1 VASSAIEFLARELA
15 PTQRRFI
22 EAARTA
28 VKATVTTGCAATLQI
43 LGPFGALFAFRL
55 GQPGISF
62 GLFEGGL
69 TIVSAAIMQAAIVP
83 ITGKLLDYPGL
94 IIAFLFVVFATVAYL
109 LSNTR
114 LFLILALVA
123 VGTITT
129 VYVGIFEPGQIGWGS
144 TYTFDGIL
152 AATLVMVAVDSWIW
166 PSPAEPKLLESVAAD
181 FERSRMRLEMV
192 EQRYLDPLSA
202 PLPTPLLASR
212 LASHLAL
219 LESIKEHDKP
229 TPEHLARLL
238 DAVVTAER
246 VFLEV
251 ERLAVLA
258 DEPVSDEIRRTYRY
272 QLKVVL
278 SDLDAVLARRAQE
291 VLAGIQG
298 VENPVPGVSPHL
310 RGLIEHLKDASAQ
323 ILTGRETATAG
334 GASNFAGFVDALD
347 VIENLLATPLFGR
360 VASEATGEEKTVG
373 HEFFNSDRFR
383 FSVKLGATMVSGLQ
397 VGLTTQRADLQTIL
411 WSIAVAGQP
420 NQYGAVLRKT
430 ILRLV
435 GCIMGGLAALGAM
448 LLVSENF
455 DSLPAYL
462 VAIFAVTFFS
472 TYLSQSSDW
481 LNYAGI
487 QTGITFLICYVG
499 LGPSSDIYRPL
510 WRFWGIVLG
519 VLTTGFVFLFL
530 WPEYASDK
538 LVESLSKLIRT
549 TVAFAKDVTDG
560 TVTETQIA
568 AVERRLST
576 DLFEV
581 LNLADQA
588 KLEGR
593 RGLVNSTNGVN
604 AAATLIRIAYRFQV
618 IARARGSGAE
628 ATLPHEVL
636 AHRFAQEREYCD
648 ALESKIN
655 MLESVRSPDRSPAPL
670 KQSVNE
676 FTHMTDDLTTRAALE
691 SGDLAAQLESYRR
704 LPVLLEHL
712 DAALSKIVVS

>member
-1 VASSAIEFLARELA
+1 VSAITFLAKELA
-15 PTQRRFI
+15 PSRRRFV

-28 VKATVTTGCAATLQI
+28 VKATVTTGSAATLQI

-62 GLFEGGL
+62 GLFEGGV
-69 TIVSAAIMQAAIVP
+69 TIVCAAIMQAAIVP

-94 IIAFLFVVFATVAYL
+94 IIAFLFVVFATLGYL
-109 LSNTR
+109 LTNTR

-129 VYVGIFEPGQIGWGS
+129 VYLGIFEPGQIGWSS

-166 PSPAEPKLLESVAAD
+166 PSPAEPRLLESVAAD

-192 EQRYLDPLSA
+192 EQRYLDPPSA
-202 PLPTPLLASR
+202 PLPPPQLAPR
-212 LASHLAL
+212 LAPHLAL
-219 LESIKEHDKP
+219 LESIKEHAKP
-229 TPEHLARLL
+229 TPERLALLL

-246 VFLEV
+246 IFLEV
-251 ERLAVLA
+251 ERLAVIA
-258 DEPVSDEIRRTYRY
+258 DEPVSDEIRQTYRP
-272 QLKVVL
+272 QLKEVFR
-278 SDLDAVLARRAQE
+278 DLDAALARRAE
-291 VLAGIQG
+291 DVLAGI
-298 VENPVPGVSPHL
+298 PGSEHPAEGIPPRL
-310 RGLIEHLKDASAQ
+310 RELIQHLKEASRQ
-323 ILTGRETATAG
+323 ILPGREGAG
-334 GASNFAGFVDALD
+334 FEASNFAGFVDALE
-347 VIENLLATPLFGR
+347 VIENLLVTPLFGGIA
-360 VASEATGEEKTVG
+360 VEETGAEDPAG
-373 HEFFNSDRFR
+373 HQSFDSDRFR
-383 FSVKLGATMVSGLQ
+383 FSVKFGATMALGLQ

-411 WSIAVAGQP
+411 WSIVVAGQP

-435 GCIMGGLAALGAM
+435 GCVMGGLATLGAM
-448 LLVSENF
+448 ILVSENF

-472 TYLSQSSDW
+472 TYVAQSSDW

-487 QTGITFLICYVG
+487 QTGVTFLICYVG

-538 LVESLSKLIRT
+538 LVGSLTKLIRT
-549 TVAFAKDVTDG
+549 TVDFGKEVADG
-560 TVTETQIA
+560 TVTETRIA

-576 DLFEV
+576 ELLEA
-581 LNLADQA
+581 LNFADQA
-588 KLEGR
+588 KFEGQ
-593 RGLVNSTNGVN
+593 RGSVNSTNGVI
-604 AAATLIRIAYRFQV
+604 AATTLIRIAYRFEA
-618 IARARGSGAE
+618 IARVRVSGAE

-636 AHRFAQEREYCD
+636 ADRFVREREYCN
-648 ALESKIN
+648 ALESRID
-655 MLESVRSPDRSPAPL
+655 MLESVRSPDRSPAPST
-670 KQSVNE
+670 QSTIE
-676 FTHMTDDLTTRAALE
+676 FAHMSDDLTTRALSQNE
-691 SGDLAAQLESYRR
+691 NLATQLESYRR
-704 LPVLLEHL
+704 LAVLLEHL
-712 DAALSKIVVS
+712 DGALSKIAVT

>member
-1 VASSAIEFLARELA
+1 MAFLVRELA
-15 PTQRRFI
+15 PTRRRYV

-28 VKATVTTGCAATLQI
+28 LKATVTTGCAATLQI
-43 LGPFGALFAFRL
+43 MGPFGALFAFRL

-62 GLFEGGL
+62 GLFEGSL

-94 IIAFLFVVFATVAYL
+94 IIAFLFVVFASVGYL

-123 VGTITT
+123 VGTNTT
-129 VYVGIFEPGQIGWGS
+129 VYVAIFEPGQIGWGS

-166 PSPAEPKLLESVAAD
+166 PSPVEPRLLESIAAD

-192 EQRYLDPLSA
+192 GQRYLDPRSA
-202 PLPTPLLASR
+202 TLPTAQPASR
-212 LASHLAL
+212 LASHLGL
-219 LESIKEHDKP
+219 LESIKEHAKP
-229 TPEHLARLL
+229 TPERLAALL

-258 DEPVSDEIRRTYRY
+258 GEPVSDEIGQTYRH
-272 QLKVVL
+272 QLEEVL
-278 SDLDAVLARRAQE
+278 RDLDAALERRAQD
-291 VLAGIQG
+291 VLAGIPGSNPTQG
-298 VENPVPGVSPHL
+298 IPPHL
-310 RGLIEHLKDASAQ
+310 RGLIQDLKEARRQ
-323 ILTGRETATAG
+323 ILPARESSMAVG
-334 GASNFAGFVDALD
+334 VSNFTGFVDALD
-347 VIENLLATPLFGR
+347 VIENLLVGSLFGR
-360 VASEATGEEKTVG
+360 VAIEAPGVENTAG
-373 HEFFNSDRFR
+373 HQFYDSDRFR
-383 FSVKLGATMVSGLQ
+383 FSVKLGTTMALGLQ

-411 WSIAVAGQP
+411 WSIVVAGQP

-430 ILRLV
+430 ILRLI
-435 GCIMGGLAALGAM
+435 GCVMGGLATLGAM

-462 VAIFAVTFFS
+462 VAIFTVTFFS
-472 TYLSQSSDW
+472 TYVAQSSDW

-487 QTGITFLICYVG
+487 QTGMTFLICYVG
-499 LGPSSDIYRPL
+499 LGPSSDIYKPL

-538 LVESLSKLIRT
+538 LVASLTKLIRT
-549 TVAFAKDVTDG
+549 TVDFAKGVADG
-560 TVTETQIA
+560 TITETQSA

-576 DLFEV
+576 DLLEV

-593 RGLVNSTNGVN
+593 RGVVNSTNGVK
-604 AAATLIRIAYRFQV
+604 AAATVIRIAYRFQV
-618 IARARGSGAE
+618 IARARWSGAE

-636 AHRFAQEREYCD
+636 EHRFAQEREYCN
-648 ALESKIN
+648 ALESKIDV
-655 MLESVRSPDRSPAPL
+655 LESVDSPDRFPTPL
-670 KQSVNE
+670 RQTIHD
-676 FTHMTDDLTTRAALE
+676 FTHMSDDLTTHAWSE
-691 SGDLAAQLESYRR
+691 NGDLAAQLESYRR

-712 DAALSKIVVS
+712 DAALSKIAVS

>member
-1 VASSAIEFLARELA
+1 VSAVAFLAKELA
-15 PTQRRFI
+15 PSRRRFI

-28 VKATVTTGCAATLQI
+28 VKATVTTGSAATLQI
-43 LGPFGALFAFRL
+43 FGPFGALFAFRL

-69 TIVSAAIMQAAIVP
+69 TIVCAAIMQAAIVP

-152 AATLVMVAVDSWIW
+152 AATLVMVAVDTWIW
-166 PSPAEPKLLESVAAD
+166 PSPAEPRLLESVAAD

-202 PLPTPLLASR
+202 PLPEPQLASR

-219 LESIKEHDKP
+219 LESIKEHAKP

-246 VFLEV
+246 IFLEV
-251 ERLAVLA
+251 ERLALLA
-258 DEPVSDEIRRTYRY
+258 DEPVSDEIRQTYRP
-272 QLKVVL
+272 QLKEVL
-278 SDLDAVLARRAQE
+278 RDLDGALARRAE
-291 VLAGIQG
+291 DVLAGIPASKHPAEG
-298 VENPVPGVSPHL
+298 IPPRL
-310 RGLIEHLKDASAQ
+310 RELIQYLKEASRQ
-323 ILTGRETATAG
+323 ILAGPQTSTAF
-334 GASNFAGFVDALD
+334 GAASFAGFVDALD
-347 VIENLLATPLFGR
+347 VIENLLVTPLFGGI
-360 VASEATGEEKTVG
+360 AGEETGVEDTAG
-373 HEFFNSDRFR
+373 HRFFDSDRFR
-383 FSVKLGATMVSGLQ
+383 FSVKLGTTMVLGLQ

-411 WSIAVAGQP
+411 WSIAVAGGP

-435 GCIMGGLAALGAM
+435 GCVMGGLAALGAM
-448 LLVSENF
+448 ILVSENF

-472 TYLSQSSDW
+472 TYVAQSSDW

-538 LVESLSKLIRT
+538 LVESLIKLIRT
-549 TVAFAKDVTDG
+549 AVDFGKQVADG
-560 TVTETQIA
+560 TVTETKIA
-568 AVERRLST
+568 AVERRLSAE
-576 DLFEV
+576 LLEA
-581 LNLADQA
+581 LNFADQA
-588 KLEGR
+588 KLEGQ
-593 RGLVNSTNGVN
+593 RGLTNSANGV
-604 AAATLIRIAYRFQV
+604 AAATILVRIAYRFEA
-618 IARARGSGAE
+618 IARVRVSGAE

-636 AHRFAQEREYCD
+636 AHRFAREREYCN
-648 ALESKIN
+648 ALESRID
-655 MLESVRSPDRSPAPL
+655 MLESVPSPDRSLAPL
-670 KQSVNE
+670 PQSTIE
-676 FTHMTDDLTTRAALE
+676 FTPDDLTTRAL
-691 SGDLAAQLESYRR
+691 SQNGNLAAQLESYRR
-704 LPVLLEHL
+704 LAILLEHL
-712 DAALSKIVVS
+712 DGALSKIAGS

>member
-1 VASSAIEFLARELA
+1 VASSAIAFLAKELA
-15 PTQRRFI
+15 PTPRRFV

-69 TIVSAAIMQAAIVP
+69 TIVSAAMMQAAIVP

-94 IIAFLFVVFATVAYL
+94 IIAFLFVVFASVAYL

-192 EQRYLDPLSA
+192 EQRYLDPLST
-202 PLPTPLLASR
+202 PLPTPVLVSR

-219 LESIKEHDKP
+219 LETIKEHEKP

-251 ERLAVLA
+251 ERLAVLV
-258 DEPVSDEIRRTYRY
+258 DQPVSDEIRRTYRY

-278 SDLDAVLARRAQE
+278 NDLDAVLARRAE
-291 VLAGIQG
+291 DVLAGIQG
-298 VENPVPGVSPHL
+298 FENPEGVSPHL
-310 RGLIEHLKDASAQ
+310 RGLVRQLKDASAQ
-323 ILTGRETATAG
+323 ILRGRETATAD
-334 GASNFAGFVDALD
+334 GASNFAGFVDALE
-347 VIENLLATPLFGR
+347 VIENLLATPLFGS
-360 VASEATGEEKTVG
+360 VASKATAEEKTVG

-383 FSVKLGATMVSGLQ
+383 FSVKLGATMVLGLQ

-435 GCIMGGLAALGAM
+435 GCMMGGLAALGAM
-448 LLVSENF
+448 LLVSQNF

-549 TVAFAKDVTDG
+549 TVAFAKEVADG
-560 TVTETQIA
+560 TVTEAQIA
-568 AVERRLST
+568 AVEQRLSA

-588 KLEGR
+588 RLEGQ

-655 MLESVRSPDRSPAPL
+655 MLESVRPPDRSPAPL

-676 FTHMTDDLTTRAALE
+676 FTDMSDDLTTRAASE
-691 SGDLAAQLESYRR
+691 SVDLAAQLESYRR

>member
-1 VASSAIEFLARELA
+1 M
-15 PTQRRFI
+15 
-22 EAARTA
+22 
-28 VKATVTTGCAATLQI
+28 
-43 LGPFGALFAFRL
+43 
-55 GQPGISF
+55 
-62 GLFEGGL
+62 
-69 TIVSAAIMQAAIVP
+69 MQAAIVP

-94 IIAFLFVVFATVAYL
+94 IIAFLFVVFASVAYL

-192 EQRYLDPLSA
+192 EQRYLDPLST
-202 PLPTPLLASR
+202 PLPTPVLVSR

-219 LESIKEHDKP
+219 LETIKEHEKP

-251 ERLAVLA
+251 ERLAVLV
-258 DEPVSDEIRRTYRY
+258 DQPVSDEIRRTYRY

-278 SDLDAVLARRAQE
+278 NDLDAVLARRAE
-291 VLAGIQG
+291 DVLAGIQG
-298 VENPVPGVSPHL
+298 FENPEGVSPHL
-310 RGLIEHLKDASAQ
+310 RGLVRQLKDASAQ
-323 ILTGRETATAG
+323 ILRGRETATAD
-334 GASNFAGFVDALD
+334 GASNFAGFVDALE
-347 VIENLLATPLFGR
+347 VIENLLATPLFGS
-360 VASEATGEEKTVG
+360 VASKATAEEKTVG

-383 FSVKLGATMVSGLQ
+383 FSVKLGATMVLGLQ

-435 GCIMGGLAALGAM
+435 GCMMGGLAALGAM
-448 LLVSENF
+448 LLVSQNF

-549 TVAFAKDVTDG
+549 TVAFAKEVADG
-560 TVTETQIA
+560 TVTEAQIA
-568 AVERRLST
+568 AVEQRLSA

-588 KLEGR
+588 RLEGQ

-655 MLESVRSPDRSPAPL
+655 MLESVRPPDRSPAPL

-676 FTHMTDDLTTRAALE
+676 FTDMSDDLTTRAASE
-691 SGDLAAQLESYRR
+691 SVDLAAQLESYRR

>member
-1 VASSAIEFLARELA
+1 VASSAIAFLAKELA
-15 PTQRRFI
+15 PTPRRFV

-62 GLFEGGL
+62 GLFEGSL
-69 TIVSAAIMQAAIVP
+69 TIVSAAMMQAAIVP

-94 IIAFLFVVFATVAYL
+94 IIAFLFVVFASVAYL

-192 EQRYLDPLSA
+192 EQRYLDPLST
-202 PLPTPLLASR
+202 PLPTPVLVSR

-219 LESIKEHDKP
+219 LETIKEHEKP

-251 ERLAVLA
+251 ERLAVLV
-258 DEPVSDEIRRTYRY
+258 DQPVSDEIRRTYRY

-278 SDLDAVLARRAQE
+278 NDLDAVLARRAE
-291 VLAGIQG
+291 DVLAGIQG
-298 VENPVPGVSPHL
+298 FENPEGVSPHL
-310 RGLIEHLKDASAQ
+310 RGLVRQLKDASAQ
-323 ILTGRETATAG
+323 ILRGRETATAD
-334 GASNFAGFVDALD
+334 GASNFAGFVDALE
-347 VIENLLATPLFGR
+347 VIENLLATPLFGS
-360 VASEATGEEKTVG
+360 VASKATAEEKTVG

-383 FSVKLGATMVSGLQ
+383 FSVKLGATMVLGLQ

-435 GCIMGGLAALGAM
+435 GCMMGGLAALGAM
-448 LLVSENF
+448 LLVSQNF

-549 TVAFAKDVTDG
+549 TVAFAKEVADG
-560 TVTETQIA
+560 TVTEAQIA
-568 AVERRLST
+568 AVEQRLSA

-588 KLEGR
+588 RLEGQ

-655 MLESVRSPDRSPAPL
+655 MLESVRPPDRSPAPL

-676 FTHMTDDLTTRAALE
+676 FTDMSDDLTTRAASE
-691 SGDLAAQLESYRR
+691 SVDLAAQLESYRR

>member
-1 VASSAIEFLARELA
+1 VAVSAIAFLAKELA
-15 PTQRRFI
+15 PTRRRFV

-144 TYTFDGIL
+144 TYTFNGIL
-152 AATLVMVAVDSWIW
+152 AATLVMVAVDTWIW
-166 PSPAEPKLLESVAAD
+166 PSPAEPRLLESVAAD
-181 FERSRMRLEMV
+181 FERSRMRLEMIT
-192 EQRYLDPLSA
+192 QRYLDPLSA
-202 PLPTPLLASR
+202 PLPTPQLVSR

-219 LESIKEHDKP
+219 LESIKEHANP
-229 TPEHLARLL
+229 TPERLARLL
-238 DAVVTAER
+238 DAVVTSER
-246 VFLEV
+246 VFLEM

-258 DEPVSDEIRRTYRY
+258 EEPVSDEIRPRYRH
-272 QLKVVL
+272 QLKAVL
-278 SDLDAVLARRAQE
+278 SELDAVLARRAE
-291 VLAGIQG
+291 DVLAGIP
-298 VENPVPGVSPHL
+298 VSRNPAEQVPNL
-310 RGLIEHLKDASAQ
+310 RGLIQQLKEASVQ
-323 ILTGRETATAG
+323 ILAGRETATTF

-347 VIENLLATPLFGR
+347 VIENLLVTPLFR
-360 VASEATGEEKTVG
+360 AVATEAAEVENTAG
-373 HEFFNSDRFR
+373 HQFFDSDRFR
-383 FSVKLGATMVSGLQ
+383 FSVKLGLTMVLGLQ
-397 VGLTTQRADLQTIL
+397 VGLTTQRPDLQTIL

-435 GCIMGGLAALGAM
+435 GCMMGGLAALAAM
-448 LLVSENF
+448 LLVSQNF
-455 DSLPAYL
+455 DSLPPYL

-472 TYLSQSSDW
+472 TYVAQSSDW

-538 LVESLSKLIRT
+538 LIDSLSKLIRST
-549 TVAFAKDVTDG
+549 AAFAREVGEG
-560 TVTETQIA
+560 TVTEEQTDA
-568 AVERRLST
+568 LEGRLST
-576 DLFEV
+576 NLLEA

-593 RGLVNSTNGVN
+593 RGLVNSTNGVD

-618 IARARGSGAE
+618 IARARVSGAE
-628 ATLPHEVL
+628 ATLPRDVL
-636 AHRFAQEREYCD
+636 AHRFAQEREYCL
-648 ALESKIN
+648 ALESKID
-655 MLESVRSPDRSPAPL
+655 MLESVRSQDRSSAPL
-670 KQSVNE
+670 PQSMIE
-676 FTHMTDDLTTRAALE
+676 FTHMSDDLATRVLSE
-691 SGDLAAQLESYRR
+691 NGDLAAQLESYRR

-712 DAALSKIVVS
+712 GAALSKIAVA

>member
-1 VASSAIEFLARELA
+1 MAVSAIAFLAKELA
-15 PTQRRFI
+15 PTRRRFV

-144 TYTFDGIL
+144 TYTFNGIL
-152 AATLVMVAVDSWIW
+152 AATLVMVAVDTWIW
-166 PSPAEPKLLESVAAD
+166 PSPAEPRLLESVAAD
-181 FERSRMRLEMV
+181 FERSRMRLEMIT
-192 EQRYLDPLSA
+192 QRYLDPLSA
-202 PLPTPLLASR
+202 PLPTPQLVSR

-219 LESIKEHDKP
+219 LESIKEHANP
-229 TPEHLARLL
+229 TPERLARLL
-238 DAVVTAER
+238 DAVVTSER
-246 VFLEV
+246 VFLEM

-258 DEPVSDEIRRTYRY
+258 EEPVSDEIRPRYRH
-272 QLKVVL
+272 QLKAVL
-278 SDLDAVLARRAQE
+278 SELDAVLARRAE
-291 VLAGIQG
+291 DVLAGIP
-298 VENPVPGVSPHL
+298 VSRNPAEQVPNL
-310 RGLIEHLKDASAQ
+310 RGLIQQLKEASVQ
-323 ILTGRETATAG
+323 ILAGRETATTF

-347 VIENLLATPLFGR
+347 VIENLLVTPLFR
-360 VASEATGEEKTVG
+360 AVATEAAEVENTAG
-373 HEFFNSDRFR
+373 HQFFDSDRFR
-383 FSVKLGATMVSGLQ
+383 FSVKLGLTMVLGLQ
-397 VGLTTQRADLQTIL
+397 VGLTTQRPDLQTIL

-435 GCIMGGLAALGAM
+435 GCMMGGLAALAAM
-448 LLVSENF
+448 LLVSQNF
-455 DSLPAYL
+455 DSLPPYL

-472 TYLSQSSDW
+472 TYVAQSSDW

-538 LVESLSKLIRT
+538 LIDSLSKLIRST
-549 TVAFAKDVTDG
+549 AAFAREVGEG
-560 TVTETQIA
+560 TVTEEQTDA
-568 AVERRLST
+568 LEGRLST
-576 DLFEV
+576 NLLEA

-593 RGLVNSTNGVN
+593 RGLVNSTNGVD

-618 IARARGSGAE
+618 IARARVSGAE
-628 ATLPHEVL
+628 ATLPRDVL
-636 AHRFAQEREYCD
+636 AHRFAQEREYCL
-648 ALESKIN
+648 ALESKID
-655 MLESVRSPDRSPAPL
+655 MLESVRSQDRSSAPL
-670 KQSVNE
+670 PQSMIE
-676 FTHMTDDLTTRAALE
+676 FTHMSDDLATRVLSE
-691 SGDLAAQLESYRR
+691 NGDLAAQLESYRR

-712 DAALSKIVVS
+712 GAALSKIAVA

>member
-1 VASSAIEFLARELA
+1 VSAITFLAKELA
-15 PTQRRFI
+15 PSRRRFV

-28 VKATVTTGCAATLQI
+28 VKATVTTGSAATLQI

-62 GLFEGGL
+62 GLFEGGV
-69 TIVSAAIMQAAIVP
+69 TIVCAAIMQAAIVP

-94 IIAFLFVVFATVAYL
+94 IIAFLFVVFATLGYL
-109 LSNTR
+109 LTNTR

-129 VYVGIFEPGQIGWGS
+129 VYLGIFEPGQIGWSS

-166 PSPAEPKLLESVAAD
+166 PSPAEPRLLESVAAD

-192 EQRYLDPLSA
+192 EERYLDPLSA
-202 PLPTPLLASR
+202 PLPPPQLAPR
-212 LASHLAL
+212 LAPHLAL
-219 LESIKEHDKP
+219 LESIKEHAKP
-229 TPEHLARLL
+229 TPERLALLL

-246 VFLEV
+246 IFLEV
-251 ERLAVLA
+251 ERLAVIA
-258 DEPVSDEIRRTYRY
+258 DEPVSDEIRQTYRP
-272 QLKVVL
+272 QLKEVFR
-278 SDLDAVLARRAQE
+278 DLDAALARRAE
-291 VLAGIQG
+291 DVLAGI
-298 VENPVPGVSPHL
+298 PGSEHPAEGIPPRL
-310 RGLIEHLKDASAQ
+310 RELIQHLKEASRQ
-323 ILTGRETATAG
+323 ILPGREGAG
-334 GASNFAGFVDALD
+334 FEASNFAGFVDALE
-347 VIENLLATPLFGR
+347 VIENLLVTPLFGGIA
-360 VASEATGEEKTVG
+360 VEETGAEDPAG
-373 HEFFNSDRFR
+373 HQSFDSDRFR
-383 FSVKLGATMVSGLQ
+383 FSVKFGATMALGLQ

-411 WSIAVAGQP
+411 WSIVVAGQP

-435 GCIMGGLAALGAM
+435 GCVMGGLATLGAM
-448 LLVSENF
+448 ILVSENF

-472 TYLSQSSDW
+472 TYVAQSSDW

-487 QTGITFLICYVG
+487 QTGVTFLICYVG

-538 LVESLSKLIRT
+538 LVGSLTKLIRT
-549 TVAFAKDVTDG
+549 TVDFGKEVADG
-560 TVTETQIA
+560 TVTETRIA

-576 DLFEV
+576 ELLEA
-581 LNLADQA
+581 LNFADQA
-588 KLEGR
+588 KFEGQ
-593 RGLVNSTNGVN
+593 RGSVNSTNGVI
-604 AAATLIRIAYRFQV
+604 AATTLIRIAYRFEA
-618 IARARGSGAE
+618 IARVRVSGAE

-636 AHRFAQEREYCD
+636 ADRFVREREYCN
-648 ALESKIN
+648 ALESRID
-655 MLESVRSPDRSPAPL
+655 MLESVRSPDRSPAPST
-670 KQSVNE
+670 QSTIE
-676 FTHMTDDLTTRAALE
+676 FAHMSDDLTTRAL
-691 SGDLAAQLESYRR
+691 SQNGNLAAQLESYRR
-704 LPVLLEHL
+704 LAVLLEHL
-712 DAALSKIVVS
+712 DGALSKIAVT

>member
-1 VASSAIEFLARELA
+1 VAVSVIAFLEKELA
-15 PTQRRFI
+15 PTRRRFV

-69 TIVSAAIMQAAIVP
+69 TIVCAAIMQAAIVP

-152 AATLVMVAVDSWIW
+152 AATLVMVAVDTWIW
-166 PSPAEPKLLESVAAD
+166 PSPAEPRLLESVAAD

-202 PLPTPLLASR
+202 PLPAPQLASR

-219 LESIKEHDKP
+219 LESIKEHAKP
-229 TPEHLARLL
+229 TPERLARLL

-246 VFLEV
+246 IFLEV

-258 DEPVSDEIRRTYRY
+258 DEPVSDEIRQLYRP
-272 QLKVVL
+272 QLEEVL
-278 SDLDAVLARRAQE
+278 RDLDAALAGRTE
-291 VLAGIQG
+291 DVLAGI
-298 VENPVPGVSPHL
+298 PGSKHPAEGISPDL
-310 RGLIEHLKDASAQ
+310 RGLIQHLKEASRQ
-323 ILTGRETATAG
+323 ILPGRETSTAF

-347 VIENLLATPLFGR
+347 VIENLLVTPLSAGIA
-360 VASEATGEEKTVG
+360 VEETGVEDTDG
-373 HEFFNSDRFR
+373 HQFFDSDRFR
-383 FSVKLGATMVSGLQ
+383 FSVKLGATMVLGLQ

-435 GCIMGGLAALGAM
+435 GCVMGGLAALGAM

-462 VAIFAVTFFS
+462 VAIFVVTFFS
-472 TYLSQSSDW
+472 TYVAQSSDW

-530 WPEYASDK
+530 WPEYAGDK
-538 LVESLSKLIRT
+538 LVVSLTKLIRT
-549 TVAFAKDVTDG
+549 TVDFGKEVADG
-560 TVTETQIA
+560 TVTETGIA
-568 AVERRLST
+568 TVERRLSSE
-576 DLFEV
+576 LLEV
-581 LNLADQA
+581 LNFADQA
-588 KLEGR
+588 KFEGQ
-593 RGLVNSTNGVN
+593 RGLVNSTNGVT
-604 AAATLIRIAYRFQV
+604 AAAALIRIAYRFQA
-618 IARARGSGAE
+618 IARARVSGAE

-636 AHRFAQEREYCD
+636 AHRFAQEREYCN
-648 ALESKIN
+648 ALESRID
-655 MLESVRSPDRSPAPL
+655 MLESLRSPDRSPAPL
-670 KQSVNE
+670 PQSTIE
-676 FTHMTDDLTTRAALE
+676 FEHLSDDSTTRVLSE
-691 SGDLAAQLESYRR
+691 NGNLAAQLESYRR

-712 DAALSKIVVS
+712 DGALSKIAVS

>member
-1 VASSAIEFLARELA
+1 VASTAIAFLAKELA
-15 PTQRRFI
+15 PTRRRFV

-94 IIAFLFVVFATVAYL
+94 IIAFLFVVFASVAYL

-202 PLPTPLLASR
+202 PLPNPLLASR

-219 LESIKEHDKP
+219 LESIKEHEKP

-238 DAVVTAER
+238 DVVVTAER

-272 QLKVVL
+272 QLKAVL
-278 SDLDAVLARRAQE
+278 NDLEAVLARQAE
-291 VLAGIQG
+291 DLLAGIQG
-298 VENPVPGVSPHL
+298 FENPEGVSPHL
-310 RGLIEHLKDASAQ
+310 RGLIRQLKDASAQ

-360 VASEATGEEKTVG
+360 VASEATGEETAVG

-383 FSVKLGATMVSGLQ
+383 FSVKLGATMVLGLQ

-435 GCIMGGLAALGAM
+435 GCMMGGLAALGAM
-448 LLVSENF
+448 LLVSQNF

-472 TYLSQSSDW
+472 TYLSQSSEW

-549 TVAFAKDVTDG
+549 TVAFAKEVADG
-560 TVTETQIA
+560 TVTETPIA
-568 AVERRLST
+568 AVEQRLSA

-588 KLEGR
+588 KLEGQ

-648 ALESKIN
+648 ALESRIN
-655 MLESVRSPDRSPAPL
+655 KLESVRSPDPAPL
-670 KQSVNE
+670 KQSVSE
-676 FTHMTDDLTTRAALE
+676 FTHMSDDLTTRAASE
-691 SGDLAAQLESYRR
+691 SGDLAAQLESYHR
-704 LPVLLEHL
+704 LPVLLGHL

>member
-1 VASSAIEFLARELA
+1 VAVSAIAFLAKELA
-15 PTQRRFI
+15 PTRRRFV

-144 TYTFDGIL
+144 TYTFNGIL
-152 AATLVMVAVDSWIW
+152 AATLVMVAVDTWIW
-166 PSPAEPKLLESVAAD
+166 PSPAEPRLLESVAAD
-181 FERSRMRLEMV
+181 FERSRMRLEMIT
-192 EQRYLDPLSA
+192 QRYLDPLSA
-202 PLPTPLLASR
+202 PLPTPQLVSR

-219 LESIKEHDKP
+219 LESIKEHANP
-229 TPEHLARLL
+229 TPERLARLL
-238 DAVVTAER
+238 DAVVTSER
-246 VFLEV
+246 VFLEM

-258 DEPVSDEIRRTYRY
+258 EEPVSDEIRQRYRH
-272 QLKVVL
+272 QLKAVL
-278 SDLDAVLARRAQE
+278 SELDAVLARRAE
-291 VLAGIQG
+291 DVLAGIP
-298 VENPVPGVSPHL
+298 VSRNPAEQVPNL
-310 RGLIEHLKDASAQ
+310 RGLIQQLKEASVQ
-323 ILTGRETATAG
+323 ILAGRETATTF

-347 VIENLLATPLFGR
+347 VIENLLVTPLFR
-360 VASEATGEEKTVG
+360 AVATEAAEVENTAG
-373 HEFFNSDRFR
+373 HQFFDSDRFR
-383 FSVKLGATMVSGLQ
+383 FSVKLGLTMVLGLQ
-397 VGLTTQRADLQTIL
+397 VGLTTQRPDLQTIL

-435 GCIMGGLAALGAM
+435 GCMMGGLAALAAM
-448 LLVSENF
+448 LLVSQNF
-455 DSLPAYL
+455 DSLPPYL

-472 TYLSQSSDW
+472 TYVAQSSDW

-538 LVESLSKLIRT
+538 LIDSLSKLIRST
-549 TVAFAKDVTDG
+549 AAFAREVGEG
-560 TVTETQIA
+560 TVTEEQTDA
-568 AVERRLST
+568 LEGRLST
-576 DLFEV
+576 NLLEA

-593 RGLVNSTNGVN
+593 RGLVNSTNGVD

-618 IARARGSGAE
+618 IARARVSGAE
-628 ATLPHEVL
+628 ATLPRDVL
-636 AHRFAQEREYCD
+636 AHRFAQEREYCL
-648 ALESKIN
+648 ALESKID
-655 MLESVRSPDRSPAPL
+655 MLESVRSQDRSSAPL
-670 KQSVNE
+670 PQSMIE
-676 FTHMTDDLTTRAALE
+676 FTHMSDDLATRVLSE
-691 SGDLAAQLESYRR
+691 NGDLAAQLESYRR

-712 DAALSKIVVS
+712 GAALSKIAVA

>member
-1 VASSAIEFLARELA
+1 MTASPIAFLATELA
-15 PTQRRFI
+15 PSRRRFV

-69 TIVSAAIMQAAIVP
+69 TIACAAIMQAAIVP
-83 ITGKLLDYPGL
+83 ITSNLLDYPGL
-94 IIAFLFVVFATVAYL
+94 LIAFLFVVFATVAYL

-152 AATLVMVAVDSWIW
+152 TATLVMVAVDSWIW

-202 PLPTPLLASR
+202 PLPPPRLASQ

-219 LESIKEHDKP
+219 LESIKEHAKP

-251 ERLAVLA
+251 ERLAMLA
-258 DEPVSDEIRRTYRY
+258 DETVSDEIRRPYRY
-272 QLKVVL
+272 QLKMVL
-278 SDLDAVLARRAQE
+278 SELDAALARRAEE

-298 VENPVPGVSPHL
+298 FENLQVVSPDL
-310 RGLIEHLKDASAQ
+310 RGLIQDLRNASAQ
-323 ILTGRETATAG
+323 TLTRRETATAVE
-334 GASNFAGFVDALD
+334 ASNFAGFVDALE
-347 VIENLLATPLFGR
+347 VIENLLVTPLFRG
-360 VASEATGEEKTVG
+360 VAIEATGGEKTAG
-373 HEFFNSDRFR
+373 QEFFNADRFR
-383 FSVKLGATMVSGLQ
+383 FSVKLGATMVLGLQ

-435 GCIMGGLAALGAM
+435 GCLMGGLAALGAM

-472 TYLSQSSDW
+472 TYLSQSSEW

-538 LVESLSKLIRT
+538 LVEGLSKLIRT
-549 TVAFAKDVTDG
+549 TVAFAREVADG
-560 TVTETQIA
+560 TVTETRSA
-568 AVERRLST
+568 ALERRLST
-576 DLFEV
+576 DLLEV

-588 KLEGR
+588 KLEGQ
-593 RGLVNSTNGVN
+593 RGSVNSTNGVK

-618 IARARGSGAE
+618 IARVRGSGVE
-628 ATLPHEVL
+628 ATLPREVL
-636 AHRFAQEREYCD
+636 AHRFAQERGYCA
-648 ALESKIN
+648 ALESKID

-670 KQSVNE
+670 KQSIGE
-676 FTHMTDDLTTRAALE
+676 FTRMSDDLATRAASE
-691 SGDLAAQLESYRR
+691 SGDLAAQLESYHR

-712 DAALSKIVVS
+712 DDALSKIS

>member
-1 VASSAIEFLARELA
+1 MV
-15 PTQRRFI
+15 
-22 EAARTA
+22 
-28 VKATVTTGCAATLQI
+28 
-43 LGPFGALFAFRL
+43 LG
-55 GQPGISF
+55 
-62 GLFEGGL
+62 
-69 TIVSAAIMQAAIVP
+69 
-83 ITGKLLDYPGL
+83 LL
-94 IIAFLFVVFATVAYL
+94 
-109 LSNTR
+109 
-114 LFLILALVA
+114 
-123 VGTITT
+123 
-129 VYVGIFEPGQIGWGS
+129 
-144 TYTFDGIL
+144 
-152 AATLVMVAVDSWIW
+152 
-166 PSPAEPKLLESVAAD
+166 
-181 FERSRMRLEMV
+181 
-192 EQRYLDPLSA
+192 
-202 PLPTPLLASR
+202 
-212 LASHLAL
+212 
-219 LESIKEHDKP
+219 
-229 TPEHLARLL
+229 
-238 DAVVTAER
+238 
-246 VFLEV
+246 
-251 ERLAVLA
+251 
-258 DEPVSDEIRRTYRY
+258 
-272 QLKVVL
+272 
-278 SDLDAVLARRAQE
+278 
-291 VLAGIQG
+291 
-298 VENPVPGVSPHL
+298 
-310 RGLIEHLKDASAQ
+310 
-323 ILTGRETATAG
+323 
-334 GASNFAGFVDALD
+334 
-347 VIENLLATPLFGR
+347 
-360 VASEATGEEKTVG
+360 
-373 HEFFNSDRFR
+373 
-383 FSVKLGATMVSGLQ
+383 

-435 GCIMGGLAALGAM
+435 GCMMGGLAALGAM
-448 LLVSENF
+448 LLVSQNF

-481 LNYAGI
+481 LNYSGI

-549 TVAFAKDVTDG
+549 TVAFAKEVADG

-568 AVERRLST
+568 AVEQRLSA

-588 KLEGR
+588 KLEGQ
-593 RGLVNSTNGVN
+593 RGLVNSTNAVN

-676 FTHMTDDLTTRAALE
+676 FTEMSDDLTTRAASE
-691 SGDLAAQLESYRR
+691 SIDLAAQLESYRR
-704 LPVLLEHL
+704 LPVLLAHL
-712 DAALSKIVVS
+712 DTALSKIVVS